1 MTLRQRLVLFIT
13 VMVAAA
19 LLVQGILGYLNF
31 QRLLYADLDHDL
43 NDYLAQLVREV
54 QALPGRPR
62 GETLSF
68 QDLDARFD
76 DYLTSARIVHQG
88 RVKETFGTFPVGVP
102 LSAPLTIG
110 SAQGPAQAPAQSF
123 GVWRVMSRRL
133 SPDLFLQGAIASP
146 APAYSLGR
154 YRETVLVTTLLVS
167 ALGALAALLV
177 SGPVLRP
184 LRQLL
189 VTVRRVA
196 DSGDLSLRVPGG
208 GQGELADLSE
218 TFNRMM
224 TRLSGFLERETQ
236 FTRNASHELRTP
248 LTAMRLQLSAYR
260 ENYADADETLAVLSE
275 EVERM
280 ISLSASLLTLA
291 RENRSQV
298 VTFDLAALVKDA
310 AREHSA
316 HYQGPDALNF
326 TGDPILLQQA
336 LLNLL
341 DNARKHA
348 PGAPVVVGLE
358 PPTQGI
364 LSLSVSD
371 HGPGMSPEAL
381 AKAVHPFYRTPGT
394 SAPGSG
400 LGLSVAAQVAAVH
413 GGELILAA
421 NSPTGLTVKLRLPV
435 SAQVASS
442 SSAPTVPT
450 VPTVPTE
457 SANA

>member
-1 MTLRQRLVLFIT
+1 MTLRRRLVLFIA

-19 LLVQGILGYLNF
+19 LLIQGVLGYLNF

-54 QALPGRPR
+54 EALPGPPR

-68 QDLDARFD
+68 RELDARFD

-88 RVKETFGTFPVGVP
+88 RVKETFGTFPEGVP
-102 LSAPLTIG
+102 LSAPL
-110 SAQGPAQAPAQSF
+110 SPGPAQSSPAQSF

-133 SPDLFLQGAIASP
+133 TPDLFLQGAIASP

-154 YRETVLVTTLLVS
+154 YRETVLLTTLLVS
-167 ALGALAALLV
+167 ALGALAALLI

-189 VTVRRVA
+189 VTVRKIA
-196 DSGDLSLRVPGG
+196 DSGDLSLRAPGG

-224 TRLSGFLERETQ
+224 ARLSGFLERETQ

-248 LTAMRLQLSAYR
+248 LTAMRLQLSAYK
-260 ENYADADETLAVLSE
+260 EHYADADETLAVLAE

-280 ISLSASLLTLA
+280 TQLSASLLALA
-291 RENRSQV
+291 RETRSQV
-298 VTFDLAALVKDA
+298 VTFDLAALARDA
-310 AREHSA
+310 ATEHAAS
-316 HYQGPDALNF
+316 YNGPDTLEF
-326 TGDPILLQQA
+326 TGDPVLLGQA

-348 PGAPVVVGLE
+348 PGAPVAVGLE
-358 PPTQGI
+358 ALEQEI
-364 LSLSVSD
+364 SLSVAD
-371 HGPGMSPEAL
+371 CGPGMSPEAL
-381 AKAVHPFYRTPGT
+381 ANAAHPFYRTPGT
-394 SAPGSG
+394 AAPGSG

-413 GGELILAA
+413 GGALQLAPHQPDGLVVELC
-421 NSPTGLTVKLRLPV
+421 LPV
-435 SAQVASS
+435 QGSALSARASD
-442 SSAPTVPT
+442 
-450 VPTVPTE
+450 

>member
-1 MTLRQRLVLFIT
+1 MTLRQRLVLFIA
-13 VMVAAA
+13 VMVATA
-19 LLVQGILGYLNF
+19 LLVQGVFGYLNF

-54 QALPGRPR
+54 QALPGQPR

-68 QDLDARFD
+68 RDLDARFD

-88 RVKETFGTFPVGVP
+88 RVKETFGTFPAGVP
-102 LSAPLTIG
+102 LSAPLTP
-110 SAQGPAQAPAQSF
+110 GPAQSLPAQSF
-123 GVWRVMSRRL
+123 GVWRVTSRRL

-154 YRETVLVTTLLVS
+154 YRETILVTTLLVS

-189 VTVRRVA
+189 VTVRRIA
-196 DSGDLSLRVPGG
+196 DSGDLSLRAPDG
-208 GQGELADLSE
+208 GQGELSDLSE

-260 ENYADADETLAVLSE
+260 ENYADADETLSVLAE

-280 ISLSASLLTLA
+280 IGLSASLLTLA

-310 AREHSA
+310 AAEHSA
-316 HYQGPDALNF
+316 TYQGPDALNF
-326 TGDPILLQQA
+326 TGDPVLLQQA

-341 DNARKHA
+341 DNAHKHA

-358 PPTQGI
+358 PPAQGL
-364 LSLSVSD
+364 LSLSVAD
-371 HGPGMSPEAL
+371 QGPGMPPEAL
-381 AKAVHPFYRTPGT
+381 AKAVYPFYRTPGT
-394 SAPGSG
+394 ATPGSG
-400 LGLSVAAQVAAVH
+400 LGLSVAAQVAKVH

-442 SSAPTVPT
+442 SGAPTAPT
-450 VPTVPTE
+450 D

>member
-19 LLVQGILGYLNF
+19 LLIQGILGYLNF

-43 NDYLAQLVREV
+43 NDYLAQLVQEV
-54 QALPGRPR
+54 QALPGQPR

-68 QDLDARFD
+68 RDLDARFD

-88 RVKETFGTFPVGVP
+88 RVKETFGTFPAGVP
-102 LSAPLTIG
+102 LSAPLTPG
-110 SAQGPAQAPAQSF
+110 PAQSF
-123 GVWRVMSRRL
+123 GVWRVLSRRL

-167 ALGALAALLV
+167 ALGALAALLI

-189 VTVRRVA
+189 VTVRRIA
-196 DSGDLSLRVPGG
+196 DSGDLSLRAPDG

-260 ENYADADETLAVLSE
+260 ENYVDADETLAVLSE

-298 VTFDLAALVKDA
+298 VAFNLAALAKDA
-310 AREHSA
+310 AREHSV

-348 PGAPVVVGLE
+348 PGVPVVVGLE
-358 PPTQGI
+358 PPTQGL
-364 LSLSVSD
+364 LSLSVAD
-371 HGPGMSPEAL
+371 EGPGMSPEAL

-400 LGLSVAAQVAAVH
+400 LGLSVAAQVATVH

-435 SAQVASS
+435 SAQVTASS
-442 SSAPTVPT
+442 SGAPTA
-450 VPTVPTE
+450 

>member
-1 MTLRQRLVLFIT
+1 
-13 VMVAAA
+13 MVAAA
-19 LLVQGILGYLNF
+19 LLIQGVLGYLNF

-54 QALPGRPR
+54 QALPGAPR

-68 QDLDARFD
+68 RDLDAHFD

-88 RVKETFGTFPVGVP
+88 RVKETFGTFPAGVP
-102 LSAPLTIG
+102 LNAPLTP
-110 SAQGPAQAPAQSF
+110 GPAQAPAQSPAQSF
-123 GVWRVMSRRL
+123 GVWRVTSRRL

-224 TRLSGFLERETQ
+224 ARLSGFLARETQ

-248 LTAMRLQLSAYR
+248 LTAMRLQLSAHR

-280 ISLSASLLTLA
+280 IDLSASLLTLA

-310 AREHSA
+310 ATEHSVS
-316 HYQGPDALNF
+316 YSGPAILRF
-326 TGDPILLQQA
+326 TGDPVLLQQA

-348 PGAPVVVGLE
+348 PGAPVEVKLE
-358 PPTQGI
+358 PPTQGL

-371 HGPGMSPEAL
+371 HGPGMPPEAL
-381 AKAVHPFYRTPGT
+381 AQATHPFYRTPGT
-394 SAPGSG
+394 TTPGSG

-413 GGELILAA
+413 GGKLILAA
-421 NSPTGLTVKLRLPV
+421 NSPTGLTVRVQLPV
-435 SAQVASS
+435 QLSATSGATSVRE
-442 SSAPTVPT
+442 TD
-450 VPTVPTE
+450 

>member
-19 LLVQGILGYLNF
+19 LLVQGMLGYLNF

-54 QALPGRPR
+54 RALPGRPR

-102 LSAPLTIG
+102 LSAPLTP
-110 SAQGPAQAPAQSF
+110 GPAQAPARSF

-224 TRLSGFLERETQ
+224 ARLSGFLERETQ

-348 PGAPVVVGLE
+348 TGAPVEVRLE
-358 PPTQGI
+358 PPTQGL
-364 LSLSVSD
+364 LSLSVAD
-371 HGPGMSPEAL
+371 QGPGMSPEAL
-381 AKAVHPFYRTPGT
+381 AQATHPFYRTPGT

-421 NSPTGLTVKLRLPV
+421 NLPTGLTVKLRLPV

-450 VPTVPTE
+450 D